1 MKIDTHENLGHGE
14 VRLPESNMHTT
25 GMWWTLP
32 ESISSRYQNDELQNA
47 MMGISNLLAIVAP
60 IYLMCAP
67 RDIKIVYQVK
77 APHTDK
83 PTIFL
88 YDQYPGG
95 IGLSEKAYEMQEMLL
110 EHALGVVESCDCE
123 DGCPSCIGPMA
134 DAGARQDARLSVS
147 SRSLPKLC
155 PD

>member
-1 MKIDTHENLGHGE
+1 M
-14 VRLPESNMHTT
+14 LPESNMHTT

-32 ESISSRYQNDELQNA
+32 QSISSRYQNDELQNA
-47 MMGISNLLAIVAP
+47 MMGISNLLSIVAP

-77 APHTDK
+77 APHTDM

-110 EHALGVVESCDCE
+110 EHALEHCGKL
-123 DGCPSCIGPMA
+123 
-134 DAGARQDARLSVS
+134 RL
-147 SRSLPKLC
+147 RGRLPKLHRS
-155 PD
+155 DGRRRGARAKGAAIRILKELA

>member
-1 MKIDTHENLGHGE
+1 
-14 VRLPESNMHTT
+14 
-25 GMWWTLP
+25 
-32 ESISSRYQNDELQNA
+32 

-77 APHTDK
+77 APHTDM

-95 IGLSEKAYEMQEMLL
+95 IGLSEKAYEMQELLL
-110 EHALGVVESCDCE
+110 EHALSVVESCDCE
-123 DGCPSCIGPMA
+123 DGCPSCVGPLNDVGLRGKQA
-134 DAGARQDARLSVS
+134 ATRILKELLNACQT
-147 SRSLPKLC
+147 
-155 PD
+155 